1 MNEAAGATWTGATS
15 RERGCI
21 PFRASHEIDINGS
34 FPNLKHRVM
43 KMGSRFDQQAEFID
57 AIRQVATQLGRTP
70 TRAEMKAKA
79 NVCGMNP

>member
-1 MNEAAGATWTGATS
+1 
-15 RERGCI
+15 
-21 PFRASHEIDINGS
+21 
-34 FPNLKHRVM
+34 
-43 KMGSRFDQQAEFID
+43 MGSRFDQQAEFID